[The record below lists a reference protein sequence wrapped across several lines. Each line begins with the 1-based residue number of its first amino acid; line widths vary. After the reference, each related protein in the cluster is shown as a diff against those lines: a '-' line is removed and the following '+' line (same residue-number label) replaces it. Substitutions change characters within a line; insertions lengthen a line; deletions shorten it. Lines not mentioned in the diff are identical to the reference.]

1 MLQYNI
7 LFHLATNTG
16 APKTMWCG
24 MAPVFTFAPDRVSF
38 QEYFKP
44 LNAFCPQNAFCYPQ
58 IYFYHLIFSWWLNR
72 IIIRFWQCY
81 NDCVTTLRN
90 SGNSI
95 DLDEQA
101 PGLLMSSSIIPT
113 FPTSYVWSHLL
124 VGGYLWSSAI
134 VGSIP
139 KASINVV
146 KFDNLEQLD
155 RLYILSDFY
164 KSKENDKA
172 WKVYTAQLLA
182 KKSNYGFGF
191 VTEKWET

>member
-1 MLQYNI
+1 M
-7 LFHLATNTG
+7 
-16 APKTMWCG
+16 
-24 MAPVFTFAPDRVSF
+24 
-38 QEYFKP
+38 
-44 LNAFCPQNAFCYPQ
+44 
-58 IYFYHLIFSWWLNR
+58 
-72 IIIRFWQCY
+72 RFWQCY

-139 KASINVV
+139 EASINVV

-155 RLYILSDFY
+155 RLYLYIVWLLQI
-164 KSKENDKA
+164 KGGWQIDKA
-172 WKVYTAQLLA
+172 WWTQKCTLQIFWQAYLA
-182 KKSNYGFGF
+182 KRSNFGFGF
-191 VTEKWET
+191 VTQKHREKCSSKTWICNAFGKCFYCWYSIEATGNLEPFGLPFADLKLG

>member
-1 MLQYNI
+1 MWDGT
-7 LFHLATNTG
+7 HLHIRSWSG
-16 APKTMWCG
+16 
-24 MAPVFTFAPDRVSF
+24 FVSRIF
-38 QEYFKP
+38 QTSGIHT

-113 FPTSYVWSHLL
+113 FPTSYIWSHLL

-155 RLYILSDFY
+155 RLYIYIVWLLQI
-164 KSKENDKA
+164 KGEWQGVMNP
-172 WKVYTAQLLA
+172 KVYTAQLLA
-182 KKSNYGFGF
+182 SISGKEIKLWLWICN
-191 VTEKWET
+191 TET